1 MPFSLA
7 PYPIPV
13 PLVLIVHNSGMAFR
27 FRQELRNSV
36 EIPSVMED
44 LLGESLM
51 ESANVGLVKV
61 SAIWKVPKRV
71 Q

>member
-1 MPFSLA
+1 
-7 PYPIPV
+7 
-13 PLVLIVHNSGMAFR
+13 MAFR